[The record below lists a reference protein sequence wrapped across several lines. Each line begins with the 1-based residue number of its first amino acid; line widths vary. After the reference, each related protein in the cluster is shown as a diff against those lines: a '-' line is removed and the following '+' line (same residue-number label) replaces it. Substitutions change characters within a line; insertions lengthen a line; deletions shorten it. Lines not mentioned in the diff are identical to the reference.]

1 MHTGRNIERPSMEGF
16 SSREKQYDYSNIP
29 GKLQNELEFKV
40 EGFRRRIME
49 MMNSAEG
56 GTKNR
61 LYSNIHSYKNFNFRI
76 MILPKV
82 KLTSGGSLE
91 GHISAYLEA
100 IPSQNWPLNWVWLN
114 TRYSVTLINQKDYR
128 KSHFMSDIFSFKGE
142 NDPKKKLSLEE
153 RNYDYSSAGPEADR
167 GWSDFF
173 SLKTLLDPKTGFIDS
188 ETETVIFRAGVFP
201 VLCDPVSCGKSS
213 FDHLGTDRSLT
224 GYVGIRNLGATCY
237 MNSLLQS
244 LYHIGRFRKA
254 VYTIPL
260 NPNRIKSGSSC
271 SNTPISRETRPELTP
286 MSGYIPRMDDF
297 GDVTP
302 QSISSESNGL
312 AVSLLGEA
320 SEDAVEW
327 TSNVAKSLF
336 EYESD
341 GIASLE
347 SIMSS
352 NACQDYGQNTGV
364 VSGNVSG
371 PGSTIG
377 GNCSASDAGNDQ
389 TKISSALQT
398 LFYELQTCSEPVNC
412 RELMR
417 SFGWDASDAFT
428 QHDAQ
433 ELNRLLCDRLEEEM
447 KNTSVDGSIKALF
460 EGEYENY
467 IECLDV
473 DCTSRRREN
482 FYDIQVD
489 VEGVKSLEESLQ
501 RFVEEE
507 ILDGENLYEAEGFGK
522 QRAKKGVRFQRFPPV
537 VQFHLKRFQFNI
549 QSMDMVKLNDYFTF
563 PEKLDLSSFVNH
575 NKGETDTGNAVQG
588 NEKYILH
595 TVVIHQG
602 DVHSG
607 HYYAYI
613 RPKPDSDWFRFDDE
627 KVTLVSSS
635 TAIEDNFGGHEYE
648 VWDYL
653 GNPGSDIPK
662 RSKTHSAYILVYVRE
677 DQAQDL
683 LSEPIPQEVNPDLVS
698 KYKKEIEMMNLRKRL
713 RQDLN
718 EHVRIQLLLS
728 TSYNISSS
736 CRPKSQGLHQ
746 SISSFPWNYIFK
758 CSRDYSLSQLHSEL
772 EKRFLNKRTLHA
784 DVPSGGGCNKAFG
797 SHLFLLET
805 NPEGNHT
812 ASGGGRGMGG
822 LHHHIGYSNG
832 GPTSSTSLSFYTC
845 ISSPLGE
852 GISSGNRIS
861 DSQRGGGAGGMLGRA
876 IGFGNPTSGTRSGDE
891 ILMSDLCR
899 RYHRAGLWDSS
910 CPTLYMCLYL
920 DDVSSLLMDRIPP
933 NLPINADG
941 SYLEKRQRIENKL
954 RNLNDNGGEVLL
966 LLRYFDISNPR
977 INEFSLKYSRNQEI
991 PNLYNLGLIMV
1002 SQSTTLKDLNE
1013 YVMMEI
1019 EKDKDSK
1026 QSGGLIGGHEF
1037 GLRVCLETAS
1047 DSENLFPLLDPR
1059 CTVQQLQLVNGSS
1072 LIFSINL
1079 DDSVIN
1085 RKREELKKSLEEVVI
1100 FPNQNLWLQEEKTSQ
1115 YNRIEDEGKS
1125 SESEDPSFRLPM
1137 ELEMVKCPEFPVL
1150 DFHHWYENFQNSL
1163 HLSLYLWDP
1172 LDGEYRPP
1180 HLGGGGG
1187 THLSLPN
1194 TNQYGLME
1202 AIQASNHSIIRSFSR
1217 YQIRE
1222 IHQIHVD
1229 LRWPAIKAWIYVC
1242 NQIKVDPRSIALAR
1256 NALNPLDASL
1266 LTLFSLIQAQRHDE
1280 SISSVIRSL
1289 SSAHYYGKIPRFLA
1303 ILALNLKGHSFV
1315 NLNRK
1320 DRHILTVTNTVNC
1333 SEIPKGRYIL
1343 QVESSD
1349 TVDSVIRKLIKKENI
1364 LSHRSFNTNGRNAMQ
1379 TGNGAKSHTDI
1390 SKLKLRLF
1398 EASNQNDHVGVY
1410 RGGEMMTRILSTE
1423 GMQNTSTFGG
1433 LSVGS
1438 FVDCFRIEQDYSQE
1452 ELDLLKKG
1460 DLVNILV
1467 IQDSRSGFGGSYGDH
1482 YHNDDHHN
1490 SLPGGTSYLVTIP
1503 ASSRLVDLKNKLQ
1516 ERFDLDE
1523 KIISKWRF
1531 YRLESKSLQAIKDN
1545 DLIMNSFGNN
1555 GVDSNNH
1562 YATNAKN
1569 GLDINIYGFEP
1580 HTILLAQPV
1589 FPILQ
1594 KSGSRPLKI

>member
-1 MHTGRNIERPSMEGF
+1 MHTGRNVERPSMEGF
-16 SSREKQYDYSNIP
+16 SSRERQYDYSSIP
-29 GKLQNELEFKV
+29 GRLQNELEFKV
-40 EGFRRRIME
+40 EGFRRKIMG
-49 MMNSAEG
+49 MMNSTEG
-56 GTKNR
+56 GPKNR
-61 LYSNIHSYKNFNFRI
+61 LYSNIHSYKNFNFRL

-100 IPSQNWPLNWVWLN
+100 IPSQNWPSNWIWLN

-128 KSHFMSDIFSFKGE
+128 KSHFMSDVFSFKGE
-142 NDPKKKLSLEE
+142 NDPKKKISLEE
-153 RNYDYSSAGPEADR
+153 RNFDYSSAGPEADR

-173 SLKTLLDPKTGFIDS
+173 SLKTLLDPKTGFVDP

-201 VLCDPVSCGKSS
+201 VLCDPVSYGKSNLDS
-213 FDHLGTDRSLT
+213 LGTDRSLT

-260 NPNRIKSGSSC
+260 NPNKVTTASSC
-271 SNTPISRETRPELTP
+271 SNTPLSRETRPELTP
-286 MSGYIPRMDDF
+286 VSACFPKTDEF
-297 GDVTP
+297 GEFTP
-302 QSISSESNGL
+302 QSINSESNGL
-312 AVSLLGEA
+312 TISLLGDA
-320 SEDAVEW
+320 TEDAVEW
-327 TSNVAKSLF
+327 TSAMAKSLF
-336 EYESD
+336 EYEND

-371 PGSTIG
+371 PGSIVG
-377 GNCSASDAGNDQ
+377 GNCSASEAGNDQ

-417 SFGWDASDAFT
+417 SFGWDAADAFT

-447 KNTSVDGSIKALF
+447 KNTAVDGSIKALF

-507 ILDGENLYEAEGFGK
+507 VLDGENLYEAEGFGK

-575 NKGETDTGNAVQG
+575 NNKSEDDQTQAGSA
-588 NEKYILH
+588 EKYILH

-613 RPKPDSDWFRFDDE
+613 RPKPDSDWFKFDDE

-635 TAIEDNFGGHEYE
+635 TAIEDNFGGYEYE

-653 GNPGSDIPK
+653 GNPDSDIPK

-698 KYKKEIEMMNLRKRL
+698 KYNREIEMMNIRKKL

-728 TSYNISSS
+728 TSYNISPL
-736 CRPKSQGLHQ
+736 CRPRSMGLHQ

-758 CSRDYSLSQLHSEL
+758 CSRDFSLSQFHSEL
-772 EKRFLNKRTLHA
+772 ERRFLDKRVLQTDMVA
-784 DVPSGGGCNKAFG
+784 ANKAFG

-805 NPEGNHT
+805 SSDGNHS
-812 ASGGGRGMGG
+812 SGMRGMTGS
-822 LHHHIGYSNG
+822 HHHLVHANTG
-832 GPTSSTSLSFYTC
+832 SSSSPSLSFYTC
-845 ISSPLGE
+845 ISSPQGE
-852 GISSGNRIS
+852 GIGLGSRGT
-861 DSQRGGGAGGMLGRA
+861 DSQRGSGGIIGRA
-876 IGFGNPTSGTRSGDE
+876 IGFGGVQSSGTRSGDE

-910 CPTLYMCLYL
+910 CPTLYMCLFL
-920 DDVSSLLMDRIPP
+920 DDVSSLLIDRIPP
-933 NLPINADG
+933 DLPPNADG
-941 SYLEKRQRIENKL
+941 PYLEKRQKIENKL
-954 RNLNDNGGEVLL
+954 RKFNENRGGEVLL
-966 LLRYFDISNPR
+966 LLRYFDISDPKMG
-977 INEFSLKYSRNQEI
+977 EFCSKYSRTQEI
-991 PNLYNLGLIMV
+991 PNLYNLGLVMV

-1019 EKDKDSK
+1019 EKEKDTKPTGSV
-1026 QSGGLIGGHEF
+1026 GNFEF
-1037 GLRVCLETAS
+1037 GLRVCLETSS
-1047 DSENLFPLLDPR
+1047 DHENPFPLLDPR
-1059 CTVQQLQLVNGSS
+1059 CTVQQLQLINGSS

-1085 RKREELKKSLEEVVI
+1085 RKREELRKSLEEI
-1100 FPNQNLWLQEEKTSQ
+1100 ITFPNQNLWLQEEKTLE
-1115 YNRIEDEGKS
+1115 NIENGDEERS
-1125 SESEDPSFRLPM
+1125 SSLSADSNFKLPV

-1150 DFHHWYENFQNSL
+1150 DFHHWFENFQNSVN
-1163 HLSLYLWDP
+1163 LSLYLWDP
-1172 LDGEYRPP
+1172 LDGEYHHPGGSTY
-1180 HLGGGGG
+1180 LG
-1187 THLSLPN
+1187 LSN
-1194 TNQYGLME
+1194 TNTNVNTINHGIME
-1202 AIQASNHSIIRSFSR
+1202 AMQASNNSIIRSFSR
-1217 YQIRE
+1217 YQIKG
-1222 IHQIHVD
+1222 IHHIHLD

-1266 LTLFSLIQAQRHDE
+1266 LTLFSLIQTQRHDD

-1289 SSAHYYGKIPRFLA
+1289 SVSHYYGKIPRS
-1303 ILALNLKGHSFV
+1303 IVIMALCLKGHSFV

-1320 DRHILTVTNTVNC
+1320 DKHVLTVTNTVSCIN
-1333 SEIPKGRYIL
+1333 IPKGRYIL

-1349 TVDSVIRKLIKKENI
+1349 TVDLLIQKLKKRENI
-1364 LSHRSFNTNGRNAMQ
+1364 ISYRSFGSTNNAIEVGENLEGRTLCYSEGSN
-1379 TGNGAKSHTDI
+1379 
-1390 SKLKLRLF
+1390 LRLF

-1410 RGGEMMTRILSTE
+1410 RGGEMMTRILNTD
-1423 GMQNTSTFGG
+1423 GMRNASTFRG
-1433 LSVGS
+1433 LTLGS
-1438 FVDCFRIEQDYSQE
+1438 FIDCFRIEQDYSQK
-1452 ELDLLKKG
+1452 ELDLLRKG
-1460 DLVNILV
+1460 ELVDVLV
-1467 IQDSRSGFGGSYGDH
+1467 IQDSRSGFSGNHGDH
-1482 YHNDDHHN
+1482 HHNDDHSN
-1490 SLPGGTSYLVTIP
+1490 QPGGTSYLVTVP
-1503 ASSRLVDLKNKLQ
+1503 VTCRLSDLKSKLQ
-1516 ERFDLDE
+1516 DRFNLDE
-1523 KIISKWRF
+1523 RIISKWKF
-1531 YRLESKSLQAIKDN
+1531 YRFESKNLQGIKDN
-1545 DLIMNSFGNN
+1545 DLIVNSIKNNSNTGNN
-1555 GVDSNNH
+1555 YH
-1562 YATNAKN
+1562 PTNAKN
-1569 GLDINIYGFEP
+1569 NVDINIYGFEP
-1580 HTILLAQPV
+1580 HTILLAQQV
-1589 FPILQ
+1589 FPVLQ
-1594 KSGSRPLKI
+1594 KTGSRPLRI